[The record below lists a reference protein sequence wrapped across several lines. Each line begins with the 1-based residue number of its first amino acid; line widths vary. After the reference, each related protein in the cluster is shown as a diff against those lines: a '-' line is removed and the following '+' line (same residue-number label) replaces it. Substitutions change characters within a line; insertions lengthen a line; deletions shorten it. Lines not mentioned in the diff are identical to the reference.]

1 MSRAKESRTIR
12 HVEVFDTPSN
22 MGGSFTVSIV
32 RELDAERVEVRVWY
46 GHPTPMGLGAV
57 EGMGRLQ
64 VRNQPCRPSQRSQN
78 GIMNSPEFRRHPR
91 VTFSAAFR
99 TRQVTAF
106 RFWRA
111 CASGCRTSR
120 CNRTRLAG
128 LRLSNDITFAVSAR
142 ASAD

>member
-78 GIMNSPEFRRHPR
+78 GIIQGTLIRFEGGSSKARSSPRRSGRIGHPGR
-91 VTFSAAFR
+91 
-99 TRQVTAF
+99 
-106 RFWRA
+106 
-111 CASGCRTSR
+111 GDG
-120 CNRTRLAG
+120 LA
-128 LRLSNDITFAVSAR
+128 LKRR
-142 ASAD
+142 